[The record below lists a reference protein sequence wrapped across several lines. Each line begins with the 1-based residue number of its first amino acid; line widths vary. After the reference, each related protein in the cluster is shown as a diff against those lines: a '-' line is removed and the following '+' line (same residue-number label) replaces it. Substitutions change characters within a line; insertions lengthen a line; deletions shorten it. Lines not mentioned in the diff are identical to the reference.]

1 MTDEREVLDYQTV
14 KAWFR
19 QLWELEADIESV
31 QVEIR
36 RLKDSATQ
44 CTANLSGMPSGS
56 GDGDKVGSCIA
67 NADAEEHTRQR
78 LEREL
83 ETMRAEAIHRIRHIT
98 GTKSSQLIQ
107 ECLYRYYVK
116 HQKQVVI
123 ANDLS
128 LPNENRVSLYVRE
141 GCKYLATVWDTFS
154 L

>member
-1 MTDEREVLDYQTV
+1 
-14 KAWFR
+14 
-19 QLWELEADIESV
+19 
-31 QVEIR
+31 
-36 RLKDSATQ
+36 
-44 CTANLSGMPSGS
+44 
-56 GDGDKVGSCIA
+56 
-67 NADAEEHTRQR
+67 
-78 LEREL
+78 
-83 ETMRAEAIHRIRHIT
+83 MRAEAIHRIRHIT
-98 GTKSSQLIQ
+98 GTKSSQLMQ

>member
-1 MTDEREVLDYQTV
+1 MTDEREVPDYQTV

-67 NADAEEHTRQR
+67 N
-78 LEREL
+78 
-83 ETMRAEAIHRIRHIT
+83 
-98 GTKSSQLIQ
+98 
-107 ECLYRYYVK
+107 
-116 HQKQVVI
+116 
-123 ANDLS
+123 DLS